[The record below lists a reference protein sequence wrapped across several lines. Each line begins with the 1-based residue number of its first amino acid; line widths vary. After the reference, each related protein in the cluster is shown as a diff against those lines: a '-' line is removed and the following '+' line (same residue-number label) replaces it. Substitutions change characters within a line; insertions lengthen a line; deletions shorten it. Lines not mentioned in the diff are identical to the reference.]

1 MFHQA
6 RKPIS
11 PRGFPVICRPRFGSY
26 PFGMN
31 QDLPKF
37 RDLPYDCSCGG
48 EGMAPVSRVPGIGA
62 IPELITYQC
71 PACGHVE
78 TLERPNGSG
87 YTD

>member
-1 MFHQA
+1 MSA
-6 RKPIS
+6 
-11 PRGFPVICRPRFGSY
+11 RFGSY

-87 YTD
+87 CTD